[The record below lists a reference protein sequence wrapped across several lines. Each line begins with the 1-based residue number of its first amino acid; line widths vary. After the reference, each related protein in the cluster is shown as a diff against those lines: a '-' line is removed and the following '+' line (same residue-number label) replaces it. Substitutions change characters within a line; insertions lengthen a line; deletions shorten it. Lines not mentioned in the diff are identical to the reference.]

1 MAIAAEPARRWLE
14 RAMTYVRLACLAVE
28 RAGLDLLE
36 ITRRSIGVQAFL
48 RPYPVEHIG
57 RNLATYLRQPGPD
70 QALVAVGS
78 AVAQGSWPWR

>member
-1 MAIAAEPARRWLE
+1 MAIAAETARRWLE

-57 RNLATYLRQPGPD
+57 RNLATYLRQPDPD

-78 AVAQGSWPWR
+78 AMAQGSWPWR

>member
-1 MAIAAEPARRWLE
+1 MAIAADTGRRWLE

-36 ITRRSIGVQAFL
+36 LTRRSIGEQAFL

-57 RNLATYLRQPGPD
+57 RNLATYLRQPDPD

-78 AVAQGSWPWR
+78 AMAQGSWPWR